1 MKVSS
6 CLGPIFSNSLYHS
19 FSKIFI
25 WLVWG
30 RYEYQKDNSVLGE
43 DRFAYDSDWL
53 KSQIMSCLE
62 FWLGEREANCTP
74 KEERWKCRPRY
85 CRFSCVCPTNTN
97 PDSTQGPVTDN
108 PNSTPS

>member
-6 CLGPIFSNSLYHS
+6 FLGPIFSNSLYHS
-19 FSKIFI
+19 FTKIFI
-25 WLVWG
+25 WSVWD

-74 KEERWKCRPRY
+74 KEERWKCWFCQY
-85 CRFSCVCPTNTN
+85 SSICPTNTN
-97 PDSTQGPVTDN
+97 PDSTQGLITDN
-108 PNSTPS
+108 LNSTPS